1 MSEKF
6 DFATAD
12 LIDIAPDTPSCETQ
26 FHHFGRRRN
35 FCGRIRTVQCARDN
49 GLIKQLMNSHSD
61 GEVLV
66 IDGGGS
72 LYSALMGDLIAGAGA
87 ANGWAGVVINGVIRD
102 SETINMMD
110 FGVKALGSNP
120 RKSAKAGA
128 GEVDITVSFGG
139 VDFIPGHYLYSDA
152 DGVLVSP
159 QPIHEKE

>member
-1 MSEKF
+1 MSEQH
-6 DFATAD
+6 DFSTAD

-26 FHHFGRRRN
+26 FHRFGRHRH
-35 FCGRIRTVQCARDN
+35 FCGKIRTVKCARDN
-49 GLIKQLMNSHSD
+49 GLVKTLMNSHCE

-66 IDGGGS
+66 VDGGGS

-87 ANGWAGVVINGVIRD
+87 ANGWAGARINGAVRG
-102 SETINMMD
+102 SGAINTMPV
-110 FGVKALGSNP
+110 GVKALGTNP

-152 DGVLVSP
+152 DGILVSAEP
-159 QPIHEKE
+159 LHQS

>member
-87 ANGWAGVVINGVIRD
+87 ANGWAGAVIYGVIRD
-102 SETINMMD
+102 SEAINTMD

-120 RKSAKAGA
+120 RKSGKTGA
-128 GEVDITVSFGG
+128 GEVDAVVSFGG
-139 VDFIPGHYLYSDA
+139 IDFVPGHYLYSDA
-152 DGVLVSP
+152 DGVLVSATAFNL
-159 QPIHEKE
+159 KD